1 MLSVYTIRC
10 SHVHRSSYTD
20 WVVGNVRSII
30 VLFFNILLL
39 PSYLP
44 ILLHCFLYCC
54 IVSYVVAL
62 FPILLHCFLC
72 CCIVSYIVALFPILL
87 HCFLYCCFVS
97 YSVALFPIVLHCFL
111 LYCRVRDPDE
121 VIFQPKYDKCEGCLG
136 MHFLNIFST

>member
-62 FPILLHCFLC
+62 FPILLHCFLY
-72 CCIVSYIVALFPILL
+72 CCIVSYI
-87 HCFLYCCFVS
+87 
-97 YSVALFPIVLHCFL
+97 VALFPIVLHCFL